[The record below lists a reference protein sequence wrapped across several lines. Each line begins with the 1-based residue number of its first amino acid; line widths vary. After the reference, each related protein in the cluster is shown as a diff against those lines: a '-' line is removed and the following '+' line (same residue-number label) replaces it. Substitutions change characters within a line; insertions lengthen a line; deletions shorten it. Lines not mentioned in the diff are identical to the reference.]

1 MYFALLQLK
10 LDTQLPF
17 TLLRLQPV
25 VDYKSF
31 FYFGTLLMTLRT
43 YFLILLASL
52 MGAIG
57 AVFLKNGA
65 NVLVFDRGLFT
76 ALTSGLLNARIVV
89 GLVFYLVPS
98 AIFIYLLRLHELSK
112 LQPLVAIT
120 YVITPILSMIFLR
133 ESVDLMRWIG
143 IAFIVTGITL
153 VSQS

>member
-1 MYFALLQLK
+1 
-10 LDTQLPF
+10 
-17 TLLRLQPV
+17 
-25 VDYKSF
+25 
-31 FYFGTLLMTLRT
+31 MTLKT

-52 MGAIG
+52 MGALG

-65 NVLVFDRGLFT
+65 NALVFDRGLFT
-76 ALTSGLLNARIVV
+76 ALTSGLLNVRIVV

-98 AIFIYLLRLHELSK
+98 AIFIYLLRFHELSK

-133 ESVDLMRWIG
+133 ESVGLMRWIG